1 MAESGTTSTTGAAG
15 ATEEHASGKYKT
27 EVAVAWTLVA
37 IPLVYGVYHAVK
49 AALQLF
55 GG

>member
-1 MAESGTTSTTGAAG
+1 MAESGTTSTASTS
-15 ATEEHASGKYKT
+15 ATEGHASGKYKT